1 MPHTK
6 LMIKTRRA
14 DYEVIGY
21 MQNDLG
27 DYAVALLYCPEDR
40 DSPYVVADCLYNE
53 DGFYFWNFGAYFADS
68 KKARKRFKAAL
79 LVY

>member
-1 MPHTK
+1 MPNTK

-27 DYAVALLYCPEDR
+27 NYAIALLYCPNDR
-40 DSPYVVADCLYNE
+40 NTPYVVADCLYEE
-53 DGFYFWNFGAYFADS
+53 DGFYLWNFGTYFSDS